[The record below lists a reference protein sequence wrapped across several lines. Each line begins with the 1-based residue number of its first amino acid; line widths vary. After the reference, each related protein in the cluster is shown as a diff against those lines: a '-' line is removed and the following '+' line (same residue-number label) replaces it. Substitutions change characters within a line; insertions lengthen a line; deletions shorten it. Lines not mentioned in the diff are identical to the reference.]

1 MKHDPLS
8 LPEIRRAGLKALL
21 DSLGVAGTIRFLQQF
36 DPGYGNYTLD
46 RHEWLEKLTV
56 DEIVHEIESRENA

>member
-1 MKHDPLS
+1 MKREPLS

-36 DPGYGNYTLD
+36 DPGHGNYTRE
-46 RHEWLEKLTV
+46 RHEWLGGLTV
-56 DEIVHEIESRENA
+56 DEIAHEIESPKDA